1 MIYLILSILSSVG
14 IFISFKLI
22 NTYKVKLFPA
32 IIYNYIAAS
41 IAGFAMHK
49 GSPVLD
55 ILNQSNWIAIAAL
68 IGLLFIMMFYTIGI
82 ATQKSGITVTSVAG
96 KMSLIIPVIFSII
109 HYNEVLTTYK
119 IAGSIL
125 ALISIVLTI
134 YKPAKTKVDTNYFY
148 LPLIV
153 FIGTGIIDSLIKFTQ
168 EKYLNEDVS
177 LVFSSFVFTISGI
190 IGLAIVLIRKK
201 NIHQLFSLKT
211 VALGALL
218 GICNFGS
225 LYFIIMAFDAKIF
238 DSSVIFGLN
247 NIGIVS
253 LSVLISIGFFREKI
267 NKYNFVGI
275 ILAITSII
283 ILTKAV

>member
-1 MIYLILSILSSVG
+1 
-14 IFISFKLI
+14 
-22 NTYKVKLFPA
+22 
-32 IIYNYIAAS
+32 
-41 IAGFAMHK
+41 MHK